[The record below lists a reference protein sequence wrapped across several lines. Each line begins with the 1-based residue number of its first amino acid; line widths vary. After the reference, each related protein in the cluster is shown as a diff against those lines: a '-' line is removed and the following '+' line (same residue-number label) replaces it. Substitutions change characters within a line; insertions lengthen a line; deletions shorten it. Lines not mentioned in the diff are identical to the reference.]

1 MLNSVCDF
9 VSRSVMN
16 KKMAYIVGSSVGA
29 ILVNRSFFRNA
40 LTDFVNRGRSA
51 QYLMNPT
58 STDNECSIE
67 NVFIT
72 SACSATGAVYGHAIT
87 VILIEFPWLIPV
99 VLVEKNIRGFLYPNN
114 DSSNTSSDTSSD
126 TSSNTSSNTSSD
138 NSENET
144 KDE

>member
-16 KKMAYIVGSSVGA
+16 KKTAYIVGSSVGA
-29 ILVNRSFFRNA
+29 ILINRSFFRNA

-72 SACSATGAVYGHAIT
+72 SACSATGAVCGHAIT

-114 DSSNTSSDTSSD
+114 DSSDISSN
-126 TSSNTSSNTSSD
+126 TSSNTSSDTSSD